1 MNWTVHYDLIPRVSV
16 MARLRSAGF
25 SVTVHPDAVTAAVN
39 SFNAGVPGRL
49 TASVEHSNQHA
60 MTLFL
65 LQYPDLRMTVDD

>member
-25 SVTVHPDAVTAAVN
+25 SVTVHPDAVTAAVL
-39 SFNAGVPGRL
+39 SVNAGVPGRL
-49 TASVEHSNQHA
+49 TASVEHRNPVA